1 MKGSIPRP
9 FIDDL
14 LTKANIVDVVNSRV
28 KLKKAGRDYQAC
40 CPFHHEKTPSFTVS
54 EKKQFYH
61 CFGCG
66 AHGNAISFLMDY
78 DKLEFVEA
86 IEELAAMAGLEV
98 PYEKRAR
105 SDNQRPQVGYQ
116 TKRN

>member
-1 MKGSIPRP
+1 MKGSIPRQ

-14 LTKANIVDVVNSRV
+14 LTKSNIVDVINARV

-54 EKKQFYH
+54 EKKQFYY

-66 AHGNAISFLMDY
+66 AKGNAISFLMDY
-78 DKLEFVEA
+78 DKLEFVKETFLMTMNKGVSVR
-86 IEELAAMAGLEV
+86 INRINLNR
-98 PYEKRAR
+98 EK
-105 SDNQRPQVGYQ
+105 SE
-116 TKRN
+116 K